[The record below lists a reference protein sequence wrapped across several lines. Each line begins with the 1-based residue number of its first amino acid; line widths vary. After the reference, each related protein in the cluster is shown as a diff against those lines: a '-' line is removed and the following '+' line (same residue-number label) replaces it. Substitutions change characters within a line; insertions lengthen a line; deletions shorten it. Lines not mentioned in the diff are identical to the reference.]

1 MNGDSEKWDSNTL
14 LIQSVERDIKYS
26 NHTNTIHI
34 LNIITLFH
42 YSIRINTKE
51 MWISD
56 KMTLQFSKLIF
67 TCSISIYTHYKQQLA
82 TSEMF
87 PYSHIFCTDPFHSTI
102 QERVESPKKLNST
115 QFYQYH
121 NNHIEKYVSIIR
133 FTETDSTIR
142 TETTKYYWFHMID
155 SRMYT
160 NIDSYR

>member
-87 PYSHIFCTDPFHSTI
+87 PYSHIFCTDPFNSTI
-102 QERVESPKKLNST
+102 QQRVESSKRLNLT

-121 NNHIEKYVSIIR
+121 NNHNRKDVSTVR
-133 FTETDSTIR
+133 FTETHSMIR
-142 TETTKYYWFHMID
+142 TERTKYYSFHIID
-155 SRMYT
+155 SIKYT
-160 NIDSYR
+160 NIDPYR

>member
-1 MNGDSEKWDSNTL
+1 MNGDSEKWDLNTL
-14 LIQSVERDIKYS
+14 LIQSVERDIKHS
-26 NHTNTIHI
+26 NHTNVIHI
-34 LNIITLFH
+34 LNDRILFH
-42 YSIRINTKE
+42 YSILINTKE

-56 KMTLQFSKLIF
+56 KITLLKTHFYLFYIHLHTLQTTIN
-67 TCSISIYTHYKQQLA
+67 

-87 PYSHIFCTDPFHSTI
+87 PYSYIFCTDRFHSTI
-102 QERVESPKKLNST
+102 QERVESPKKPNST

-121 NNHIEKYVSIIR
+121 NNHNRKDVSIIR
-133 FTETDSTIR
+133 FIETDSTIR

>member
-1 MNGDSEKWDSNTL
+1 
-14 LIQSVERDIKYS
+14 
-26 NHTNTIHI
+26 
-34 LNIITLFH
+34 
-42 YSIRINTKE
+42 
-51 MWISD
+51 
-56 KMTLQFSKLIF
+56 MTLQFSKLIS

-142 TETTKYYWFHMID
+142 TETTKYY
-155 SRMYT
+155 
-160 NIDSYR
+160 